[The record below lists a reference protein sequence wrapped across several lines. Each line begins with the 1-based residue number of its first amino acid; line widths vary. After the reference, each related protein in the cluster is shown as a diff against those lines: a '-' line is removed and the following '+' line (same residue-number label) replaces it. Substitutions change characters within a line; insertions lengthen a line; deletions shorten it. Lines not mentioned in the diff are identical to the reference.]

1 MKTLLSVLCL
11 AVLTAVGVQA
21 APSIQDISHDQLK
34 AAIAKKAVFL
44 VDVNGTESYNAG
56 HIPGA
61 IDYMA
66 NKDKFAS
73 LLPKDKSALIVAYCA
88 NENCHAYK
96 QAADAAVALG
106 YTNVKHYAPGIA
118 GWKAKEKTEAGSVAT
133 AEAATADCC
142 KM

>member
-21 APSIQDISHDQLK
+21 ASTIPDISHEELK

-44 VDVNGTESYNAG
+44 VDVNGSDSYKAG

-61 IDYMA
+61 IDYIA

-96 QAADAAVALG
+96 QAADAAIALG

-118 GWKAKEKTEAGSVAT
+118 GWKAKEKTAAGEVASAQAGT
-133 AEAATADCC
+133 PNCC